1 MASLLACT
9 PDVVHAASS
18 LEATSWCC
26 RHAPCAAPD
35 VFQGNPHGLRSSRH
49 SSATHCATSNRAV
62 VAFTAGAAA
71 GVLLAVPRRRE
82 TRISRRATGGVDQ
95 DVNPVALA
103 LRSRLQ
109 ELAVRDGGRG
119 SQRWEDLGGARVILP
134 ASAIPWG
141 VAHFVGGAVLGQ
153 FPELCYDTLLRPLA
167 DRAGI
172 AVICTPY
179 ELAPD
184 HFKLADKVGDAFE
197 SAMVAGAARYG
208 WVPERMPR
216 FALGHSLGSKLQVLL
231 QCQNNTPAVGVG
243 LLAFNNF
250 GVEDQVRLLRETLQA
265 LGVNAGPVAK
275 SADRFWQSVLEPALG
290 RVAKLSGMQFKPGP
304 EEMLA
309 LVANDYDKSA
319 GKTRAIC
326 FDQDNLDCSDELLE
340 ALSERGAFADRV
352 NLQGGH
358 LTPVLLNVQDVAGAA
373 AANAPGPTGKV
384 MDQFSE
390 RLGGVGGSLGNEA
403 ECERLVD
410 ELVLWVRGTA

>member
-1 MASLLACT
+1 L
-9 PDVVHAASS
+9 
-18 LEATSWCC
+18 
-26 RHAPCAAPD
+26 
-35 VFQGNPHGLRSSRH
+35 
-49 SSATHCATSNRAV
+49 NRKVA
-62 VAFTAGAAA
+62 AFTAGAAA
-71 GVLLAVPRRRE
+71 AAVLLAGPRRRRE
-82 TRISRRATGGVDQ
+82 TRISRRAAGGIDQ
-95 DVNPVALA
+95 DVNPMALT

-109 ELAVRDGGRG
+109 ELAVRDGGNG
-119 SQRWEDLGGARVILP
+119 SGSRRWEDLGGARAILP

-153 FPELCYDTLLRPLA
+153 FPELCYDALLRPLA

-172 AVICTPY
+172 AVVCTPY

-184 HFKLADKVGDAFE
+184 HNKLADKVGDAFE
-197 SAMVAGAARYG
+197 SAMAAGADRYG

-231 QCQNNTPAVGVG
+231 RCRDNPPAVGLG

-250 GVEDQVRLLRETLQA
+250 GVEDQVSLLRETLQA
-265 LGVNAGPVAK
+265 LGVNAGPVGA
-275 SADRFWQSVLEPALG
+275 SADRFWQNVLEPALG

-309 LVANDYDKSA
+309 LVANNYDRST
-319 GKTRAIC
+319 GKTRAFC
-326 FDQDNLDCSDELLE
+326 FEQDNLDCSEELLE
-340 ALSERGAFADRV
+340 ALSERGAFADRI

-358 LTPVLLNVQDVAGAA
+358 LTPVVLSVQDVAGAA
-373 AANAPGPTGKV
+373 AANAPGPTGRV
-384 MDQFSE
+384 MDNFSE

-403 ECERLVD
+403 ECEQLVD